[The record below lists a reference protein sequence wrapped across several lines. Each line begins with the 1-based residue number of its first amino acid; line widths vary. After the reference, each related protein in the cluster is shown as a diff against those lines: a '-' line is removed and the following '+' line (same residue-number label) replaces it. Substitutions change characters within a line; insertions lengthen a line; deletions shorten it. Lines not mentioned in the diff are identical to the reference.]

1 MRPVKRATR
10 PKTKSPRCCEGV
22 RPMSQSFSEN
32 PGIAVPPILR
42 HAEDG
47 RGARQDQQEREESED
62 DQEEPREHVDVFH
75 EDRGGEEP
83 EDEEEHAQWPASGPQ
98 TRPRFSRAATASGG
112 SVPATRVRLRS
123 VNIAPTSNKNSPKI
137 IIRPTSRRRSMNIG
151 PRIIGG
157 GGCIRFSP

>member
-1 MRPVKRATR
+1 MPTRNKAAKESAAIAPALPTTANIERLRRPVKRATR

-47 RGARQDQQEREESED
+47 RGARQDQQEREDSED

-83 EDEEEHAQWPASGPQ
+83 EDEEEHAPMARERSRDEAEALPGGDGLRRFG
-98 TRPRFSRAATASGG
+98 TRNPRSEEH
-112 SVPATRVRLRS
+112 
-123 VNIAPTSNKNSPKI
+123 TSELQSQFHLV
-137 IIRPTSRRRSMNIG
+137 
-151 PRIIGG
+151 
-157 GGCIRFSP
+157 C